1 MQNVPEFNDEN
12 RERVQGGLY
21 PAQIWQ
27 TYMQPANQFLPIE
40 DWSAPP
46 PDRRAPARLFLPGNE
61 CLYQITGY
69 SGGGPVP
76 RVRLPRRPG
85 AAAREAPPTPTTAA
99 PPPAQPVQTVPV
111 RPVYAQV
118 DAGTTIPPNNLDAN
132 APVPSVLLSQ
142 GLAVRGC

>member
-1 MQNVPEFNDEN
+1 M
-12 RERVQGGLY
+12 QGGLY

-69 SGGGPVP
+69 SGGGPVECNRGVP
-76 RVRLPRRPG
+76 RVGWRNPRRKACRPSLSSG
-85 AAAREAPPTPTTAA
+85 L
-99 PPPAQPVQTVPV
+99 TVLP
-111 RPVYAQV
+111 
-118 DAGTTIPPNNLDAN
+118 
-132 APVPSVLLSQ
+132 
-142 GLAVRGC
+142 

>member
-1 MQNVPEFNDEN
+1 M
-12 RERVQGGLY
+12 QGGLY

-46 PDRRAPARLFLPGNE
+46 PDRAGAGAPVPARQRVPLPDH
-61 CLYQITGY
+61 
-69 SGGGPVP
+69 
-76 RVRLPRRPG
+76 RLLGRRAGQRQPPAG
-85 AAAREAPPTPTTAA
+85 FAAPEQAPPTPTTRARRR

-142 GLAVRGC
+142 GLSVRGC